1 MNGTTNFMIN
11 KSKSFT
17 SGERRSFVIRIRT
30 YLNQAS
36 EYGNKNEQ
44 DSNNN
49 INHNLNKKSGMFL
62 FNYAEYKEL
71 IKNY

>member
-49 INHNLNKKSGMFL
+49 NNLNKKSGIFL
-62 FNYAEYKEL
+62 FNYAEYKKL
-71 IKNY
+71 I